1 MTRTIDA
8 CAQRGV
14 RSVLDELAVGE
25 VAQTN
30 AAAVSKRIV
39 SGDGELER
47 FGNDRVGSD
56 SVALRPE
63 REVNEREVDLSVGGA
78 PHELRRADVMDPQR
92 HRWVPAVKTG
102 EQPGE
107 VNLTERLDGTDRQV
121 SAQEP
126 ADGGNRVPAIL
137 GRGHGTPGSRKQR
150 PAGLGQFDLS
160 GAANEQV
167 AAKLALECT
176 N

>member
-25 VAQTN
+25 VAQPN
-30 AAAVSKRIV
+30 AAAVSERIV
-39 SGDGELER
+39 SGDGELQR
-47 FGNDRVGSD
+47 FGSDRVGSD
-56 SVALRPE
+56 PVALRSE
-63 REVNEREVDLSVGGA
+63 REVNEREIDLSVRGA

-107 VNLTERLDGTDRQV
+107 VNLAERLDGTDRQV
-121 SAQEP
+121 SAQQP
-126 ADGGNRVPAIL
+126 ADGGNGVPAVL
-137 GRGHGTPGSRKQR
+137 GRGDGTPGSRKQR
-150 PAGLGQFDLS
+150 PASLGQLDLA

-167 AAKLALECT
+167 AAKFALECA